1 MKNYLVSV
9 ITPFHNVD
17 MEMFKECC
25 QSMLQQT
32 IGFEN
37 VQWIV
42 VAHNCQP
49 QYNRLLGDMLG
60 HHDNVVL
67 EFLDNDVHS
76 PSSPRNHGLKMAT
89 APYVAFLDADD
100 RFTPHCLEEAV
111 AGISETHSQIAWFR
125 REFSM
130 ESNNLYP
137 LVEIVLW
144 NQTQRRIIVDR
155 DHWDEEK
162 LFTCLWGFV
171 TSKIFDR
178 QFLKDKD
185 IWFDDS
191 VSYGEDSI
199 FVVTALAQCMR
210 ICILP
215 QLIGYHYYINSAS
228 IIQSQEKSCDNVVN
242 YAKGFDYALRLM
254 DNYGIESGYS
264 IYIYTGQVVRF
275 MLAIPGFT
283 LAQREAI
290 RNYLGPYVSR
300 MSVPSSNKVVTQDEV
315 RSMRY
320 LAERLIMDPQSDIM
334 AYQNEVK
341 NGLPQLIKILKANA
355 DTDYGQ
361 RYGFDTIR
369 VMRDYQQRVPLTRYE
384 DYEQLIR
391 LQTNTGESGILTK
404 AKTSR
409 YIVKLSGKILPL
421 TEDHIRPF
429 NAALAKELKGHHSL
443 WLASSTAISRY
454 TNDLAFVDN
463 LKSILVKDYI
473 CQSYY
478 AFGRKQATFATPVS
492 LFFSEEEEFD
502 DYAFMCHGIADT
514 EVDQIVALT
523 ATEVLR
529 AFRVLE
535 ERWQEMIDEI
545 ARKNATR
552 AEELRAVFAQ
562 GFQGIATRI
571 WPKLQRVVAFGSGKQ
586 QEAAAQLRRYTEG
599 VAHNH
604 GYYITA
610 ESMIARAVGNDDDRF
625 QLITDNDIF
634 EFQPVDDEQQVLTLS
649 QVQPGNTYRLIV
661 TNQAGLYRF
670 VTGHRVT
677 IVSNSLQKGTIVT
690 LAD

>member
-130 ESNNLYP
+130 ESNDLYP

-199 FVVTALAQCMR
+199 SVVTALAQCMR

-215 QLIGYHYYINSAS
+215 QL
-228 IIQSQEKSCDNVVN
+228 
-242 YAKGFDYALRLM
+242 
-254 DNYGIESGYS
+254 
-264 IYIYTGQVVRF
+264 
-275 MLAIPGFT
+275 
-283 LAQREAI
+283 
-290 RNYLGPYVSR
+290 
-300 MSVPSSNKVVTQDEV
+300 
-315 RSMRY
+315 
-320 LAERLIMDPQSDIM
+320 M
-334 AYQNEVK
+334 AY
-341 NGLPQLIKILKANA
+341 
-355 DTDYGQ
+355 
-361 RYGFDTIR
+361 
-369 VMRDYQQRVPLTRYE
+369 
-384 DYEQLIR
+384 
-391 LQTNTGESGILTK
+391 
-404 AKTSR
+404 
-409 YIVKLSGKILPL
+409 
-421 TEDHIRPF
+421 H
-429 NAALAKELKGHHSL
+429 
-443 WLASSTAISRY
+443 
-454 TNDLAFVDN
+454 
-463 LKSILVKDYI
+463 
-473 CQSYY
+473 
-478 AFGRKQATFATPVS
+478 
-492 LFFSEEEEFD
+492 
-502 DYAFMCHGIADT
+502 
-514 EVDQIVALT
+514 
-523 ATEVLR
+523 
-529 AFRVLE
+529 
-535 ERWQEMIDEI
+535 
-545 ARKNATR
+545 
-552 AEELRAVFAQ
+552 
-562 GFQGIATRI
+562 
-571 WPKLQRVVAFGSGKQ
+571 
-586 QEAAAQLRRYTEG
+586 
-599 VAHNH
+599 
-604 GYYITA
+604 
-610 ESMIARAVGNDDDRF
+610 
-625 QLITDNDIF
+625 
-634 EFQPVDDEQQVLTLS
+634 
-649 QVQPGNTYRLIV
+649 
-661 TNQAGLYRF
+661 
-670 VTGHRVT
+670 
-677 IVSNSLQKGTIVT
+677 
-690 LAD
+690 